1 MTSKLFILNQVIG
14 ILMVEY
20 GIYQCRPLRVTTK
33 AHKERD
39 EKYKEF
45 VRNDLDYLFNPLSRI
60 PMYAMVPFLVPKWII
75 AWSAWLY
82 MGFVINFVRLY
93 HTTGNP
99 YDRFTYVWVRY
110 SFMLVC
116 RINLWTFGCWW
127 LDY

>member
-45 VRNDLDYLFNPLSRI
+45 VRNDIEFLFNPLSRPI
-60 PMYAMVPFLVPKWII
+60 MYAMMPFMVPRWII
-75 AWSAWLY
+75 ALLAWGY
-82 MGFVINFVRLY
+82 
-93 HTTGNP
+93 
-99 YDRFTYVWVRY
+99 
-110 SFMLVC
+110 
-116 RINLWTFGCWW
+116 
-127 LDY
+127 